1 MAKTEKITGDLT
13 FDATGNINLA
23 SNTIITG
30 DLTVSG
36 TTTSVSST
44 NTDIADRV
52 ITLNDGESGAGVTG
66 RYSGLEI
73 DRGSSDNAF
82 IVFDENDD
90 TFKISTDNGSS
101 YDTILT
107 GVGAGL
113 TAVVQ
118 DTTPQLGGDL
128 DLNSFNIVSAQSN
141 EDIQLVPNGTGR
153 VTIASAL
160 KLNDL
165 GSAPASATG
174 ATLLYADTAAGG
186 GSGVY
191 FVDGSTSDELVSKS
205 KAIVYGLIF

>member
-1 MAKTEKITGDLT
+1 MAKTERITGAYNLS
-13 FDATGNINLA
+13 ATGGITLA
-23 SNTIITG
+23 SDTTVGGNLTIT
-30 DLTVSG
+30 G
-36 TTTSVSST
+36 TTTTITTT
-44 NTDIADRV
+44 NTEIKDRV

-66 RYSGLEI
+66 QYSGLEI
-73 DRGSSDNAF
+73 DRGSSNNAF
-82 IVFDENDD
+82 IVFDEVSD
-90 TFKISTDNGSS
+90 TFQISTDGGSTYS
-101 YDTILT
+101 SILT

-113 TAVVQ
+113 TSVVQ
-118 DTTPQLGGDL
+118 DTSPQLGGDL

-165 GSAPASATG
+165 ASAPASATG

-186 GSGVY
+186 GTGVY

>member
-1 MAKTEKITGDLT
+1 MAKTERITGAYNLS
-13 FDATGNINLA
+13 ATGGITLA
-23 SNTIITG
+23 SDTTVGGNLTIT
-30 DLTVSG
+30 G
-36 TTTSVSST
+36 TTTTISAT
-44 NTDIADRV
+44 NTEIKDRV
-52 ITLNDGESGAGVTG
+52 IVLNDGESGAGVTG

-73 DRGSSDNAF
+73 DRGSSDNAL

-90 TFKISTDNGSS
+90 TFKVSTDNGSTFDS
-101 YDTILT
+101 ILT
-107 GVGAGL
+107 GVGSGL

-118 DTTPQLGGDL
+118 DTSPQLGGDL
-128 DLNSFNIVSAQSN
+128 DINSFNIVSAQSN

-165 GSAPASATG
+165 ASAPASATG

-186 GSGVY
+186 GTGVY

>member
-1 MAKTEKITGDLT
+1 MAKTERITGAYNLSATGGITLASDTTISGDLT
-13 FDATGNINLA
+13 
-23 SNTIITG
+23 IT
-30 DLTVSG
+30 G
-36 TTTSVSST
+36 TTTTISAT
-44 NTDIADRV
+44 NTEIKDRV
-52 ITLNDGESGAGVTG
+52 IVLNDGESGAGVTG

-73 DRGSSDNAF
+73 DRGSSDNAL

-90 TFKISTDNGSS
+90 TFKVSTDNGSTFDS
-101 YDTILT
+101 ILT

-128 DLNSFNIVSAQSN
+128 DINSFNIVSAQSN

-165 GSAPASATG
+165 ASAPASATG

-186 GSGVY
+186 GTGVY

>member
-1 MAKTEKITGDLT
+1 MAKTERITGAYNLS
-13 FDATGNINLA
+13 ATGGITLA
-23 SNTIITG
+23 SDTTVGGNLTIT
-30 DLTVSG
+30 G
-36 TTTSVSST
+36 TTTTISAT
-44 NTDIADRV
+44 NTEIKDRV
-52 ITLNDGESGAGVTG
+52 IVLNDGESGAGVTG
-66 RYSGLEI
+66 QYSGLEI

-82 IVFDENDD
+82 IVFDEVSD
-90 TFKISTDNGSS
+90 TFQISTDGGST
-101 YDTILT
+101 YDSILT
-107 GVGAGL
+107 GVGSGL
-113 TAVVQ
+113 TSVVQ
-118 DTTPQLGGDL
+118 DTSPQLGGDL
-128 DLNSFNIVSAQSN
+128 DLNSFNIISAQSN

>member
-1 MAKTEKITGDLT
+1 MAKTERITGAYNLS
-13 FDATGNINLA
+13 ATGGITLA
-23 SNTIITG
+23 SDTTVGGNLTIT
-30 DLTVSG
+30 G
-36 TTTSVSST
+36 TTTTITTT
-44 NTDIADRV
+44 NTEIKDRV
-52 ITLNDGESGAGVTG
+52 IVLNDGESGAGVTG
-66 RYSGLEI
+66 QYSGLEI
-73 DRGSSDNAF
+73 DRGSSNNAF
-82 IVFDENDD
+82 IVFDEVSD
-90 TFKISTDNGSS
+90 TFQISTDGGST
-101 YDTILT
+101 YDSILT

-118 DTTPQLGGDL
+118 DTSPQLGGDL

-165 GSAPASATG
+165 ASAPASATG

>member
-1 MAKTEKITGDLT
+1 MAKTERITGAYNLS
-13 FDATGNINLA
+13 ATGGITLA
-23 SNTIITG
+23 SDTTVGGNLTIT
-30 DLTVSG
+30 G
-36 TTTSVSST
+36 TTTTITTT
-44 NTDIADRV
+44 NTEIKDRV

-66 RYSGLEI
+66 QYSGLEI
-73 DRGSSDNAF
+73 DRGSSNNAF
-82 IVFDENDD
+82 IVFDEVSD
-90 TFKISTDNGSS
+90 TFQISTDGGST
-101 YDTILT
+101 YDSILT
-107 GVGAGL
+107 GVGSGL
-113 TAVVQ
+113 TSVVQ
-118 DTTPQLGGDL
+118 DTSPQLGGDL

-165 GSAPASATG
+165 ASAPASATG

>member
-36 TTTSVSST
+36 TTTTVSST

-101 YDTILT
+101 YDAILT
-107 GVGAGL
+107 GVGVGL
-113 TAVVQ
+113 TAVLQ

-128 DLNSFNIVSAQSN
+128 DINSFNIVSAQSN

-165 GSAPASATG
+165 ASAPASATG

-186 GSGVY
+186 GTGVY

>member
-1 MAKTEKITGDLT
+1 MAKTERITGAYNLS
-13 FDATGNINLA
+13 ATGGITLA
-23 SNTIITG
+23 SDTTVGGNLTIT
-30 DLTVSG
+30 G
-36 TTTSVSST
+36 TTTTITAT
-44 NTDIADRV
+44 NTEILDRV
-52 ITLNDGESGAGVTG
+52 ITLNNGESGAGVTG
-66 RYSGLEI
+66 QYSGLEI

-82 IVFDENDD
+82 IVFDEVTD
-90 TFKISTDNGSS
+90 TFQISTDGGST
-101 YDTILT
+101 YDSILT
-107 GVGAGL
+107 GVGSGL
-113 TAVVQ
+113 TSVVQ
-118 DTTPQLGGDL
+118 DTSPQLGGDL

>member
-1 MAKTEKITGDLT
+1 MAKTERITGAYNLS
-13 FDATGNINLA
+13 ATGGITLA
-23 SNTIITG
+23 SDT
-30 DLTVSG
+30 TVSG
-36 TTTSVSST
+36 NLTITGTTTTISAT
-44 NTDIADRV
+44 NTEIKDRV
-52 ITLNDGESGAGVTG
+52 IVLNDGESGAGVTG

-73 DRGSSDNAF
+73 DRGSSNNAL

-90 TFKISTDNGSS
+90 TFKVSTDNGSTFDS
-101 YDTILT
+101 ILT

-118 DTTPQLGGDL
+118 DTSPQLGGDL
-128 DLNSFNIVSAQSN
+128 DINSFNIVSAQSN

-165 GSAPASATG
+165 ASAPASATG

-186 GSGVY
+186 GTGVY

>member
-1 MAKTEKITGDLT
+1 MAKTERITGAYNLS
-13 FDATGNINLA
+13 ATGGITLTSDTTIGGNL
-23 SNTIITG
+23 TIT
-30 DLTVSG
+30 G
-36 TTTSVSST
+36 TTTTITAT
-44 NTDIADRV
+44 NTEIVDRV

-66 RYSGLEI
+66 QYSGLEI

-82 IVFDENDD
+82 IVFDEVTD
-90 TFKISTDNGSS
+90 TFQISTDGGST
-101 YDTILT
+101 YDSILT
-107 GVGAGL
+107 GVGSGL
-113 TAVVQ
+113 TSVVQ
-118 DTTPQLGGDL
+118 DTSPQLGGDL

>member
-1 MAKTEKITGDLT
+1 MAKTERITGAYNLS
-13 FDATGNINLA
+13 ATGGITLA
-23 SNTIITG
+23 SDT
-30 DLTVSG
+30 TVSG
-36 TTTSVSST
+36 NLTITGTTTTISAT
-44 NTDIADRV
+44 NTEIKDRV
-52 ITLNDGESGAGVTG
+52 IVLNDGESGAGVTG
-66 RYSGLEI
+66 RFSGLEI
-73 DRGSSDNAF
+73 DRGSSDNAL

-90 TFKISTDNGSS
+90 TFKVSTDNGSTF
-101 YDTILT
+101 DALLT

-118 DTTPQLGGDL
+118 DTSPQLGGDL
-128 DLNSFNIVSAQSN
+128 DINSFNIVSAQSN

-165 GSAPASATG
+165 ASAPASATG

-186 GSGVY
+186 GTGVY

>member
-1 MAKTEKITGDLT
+1 MAKTERITGAYNLS
-13 FDATGNINLA
+13 ATGGITLA
-23 SNTIITG
+23 SDTTVGGNLTIT
-30 DLTVSG
+30 G
-36 TTTSVSST
+36 TTTTITTT
-44 NTDIADRV
+44 NTEIKDRV

-66 RYSGLEI
+66 QYSGLEI
-73 DRGSSDNAF
+73 DRGSSNNAF
-82 IVFDENDD
+82 IVFDEVSD
-90 TFKISTDNGSS
+90 TFQISTDGGST
-101 YDTILT
+101 YDSILT

-118 DTTPQLGGDL
+118 DTSPQLGGDL

-165 GSAPASATG
+165 ASAPASATG
-174 ATLLYADTAAGG
+174 ATLLYADTAGGG

>member
-1 MAKTEKITGDLT
+1 MAKTERITGAYNLS
-13 FDATGNINLA
+13 ATGGITLA
-23 SNTIITG
+23 SDTTVGGNLTIT
-30 DLTVSG
+30 G
-36 TTTSVSST
+36 TTTTISAT
-44 NTDIADRV
+44 NTEIKDRV
-52 ITLNDGESGAGVTG
+52 IVLNDGESGTGVTG

-73 DRGSSDNAF
+73 DRGSANNAF

-113 TAVVQ
+113 TAVLQ

-128 DLNSFNIVSAQSN
+128 DINSFNIVSAQSN

-160 KLNDL
+160 KLNDVA
-165 GSAPASATG
+165 STPASATG

-186 GSGVY
+186 GTGVY
-191 FVDGSTSDELVSKS
+191 FVDGSTSDELVSKA

>member
-1 MAKTEKITGDLT
+1 MAKTERITGAYNLS
-13 FDATGNINLA
+13 ATGGITLA
-23 SNTIITG
+23 SDT
-30 DLTVSG
+30 TVSG
-36 TTTSVSST
+36 NLTITGTTTTISAT
-44 NTDIADRV
+44 NTEIKDRV
-52 ITLNDGESGAGVTG
+52 IVLNDGESGAGVTG

-73 DRGSSDNAF
+73 DRGSSNNAL

-90 TFKISTDNGSS
+90 TFKVSTDNGSTFDS
-101 YDTILT
+101 ILT
-107 GVGAGL
+107 GVGSGL

-118 DTTPQLGGDL
+118 DTSPQLGGDL
-128 DLNSFNIVSAQSN
+128 DINSFNIVSAQSN

-165 GSAPASATG
+165 ASAPASATG

-186 GSGVY
+186 GTGVY

>member
-1 MAKTEKITGDLT
+1 MAKTERITGAYNLS
-13 FDATGNINLA
+13 ATGGITLA
-23 SNTIITG
+23 SDTTVGGNLTIT
-30 DLTVSG
+30 G
-36 TTTSVSST
+36 TTTTISAT
-44 NTDIADRV
+44 NTEIKDRV
-52 ITLNDGESGAGVTG
+52 IVLNDGESGAGVTG
-66 RYSGLEI
+66 QYSGLEI

-82 IVFDENDD
+82 IVFDEVTD
-90 TFKISTDNGSS
+90 TFQISTDGGST
-101 YDTILT
+101 YDSILT
-107 GVGAGL
+107 GVGSGL
-113 TAVVQ
+113 TSVVQ
-118 DTTPQLGGDL
+118 DTSPQLGGDL

>member
-36 TTTSVSST
+36 TTTTVSST

-90 TFKISTDNGSS
+90 AFKISTDNGSS
-101 YDTILT
+101 YDAILT
-107 GVGAGL
+107 GVGVGL
-113 TAVVQ
+113 TAVLQ

-128 DLNSFNIVSAQSN
+128 DINSFNIVSAQSN

-165 GSAPASATG
+165 ASAPASATG

-186 GSGVY
+186 GTGVY

>member
-1 MAKTEKITGDLT
+1 MAKTERITGAYNLS
-13 FDATGNINLA
+13 ATGGITLA
-23 SNTIITG
+23 SDTTVGGNLTIT
-30 DLTVSG
+30 G
-36 TTTSVSST
+36 TTTTISAT
-44 NTDIADRV
+44 NTEIKDRV
-52 ITLNDGESGAGVTG
+52 IVLNDGESGAGVTG

-73 DRGSSDNAF
+73 DRGSSNNAL

-90 TFKISTDNGSS
+90 TFKVSTDNGSTFDS
-101 YDTILT
+101 ILT

-118 DTTPQLGGDL
+118 DTSPQLGGDL
-128 DLNSFNIVSAQSN
+128 DINSFNIVSAQSN

-165 GSAPASATG
+165 ASAPASATG

-186 GSGVY
+186 GTGVY

>member
-1 MAKTEKITGDLT
+1 MAKTERITGAYNLS
-13 FDATGNINLA
+13 ATGGITLA
-23 SNTIITG
+23 SDTTVGGNLTIT
-30 DLTVSG
+30 G
-36 TTTSVSST
+36 TTTTISAT
-44 NTDIADRV
+44 NTEIKDRV
-52 ITLNDGESGAGVTG
+52 IVLNDGESGAGVTG

-73 DRGSSDNAF
+73 DRGSSNNAL

-90 TFKISTDNGSS
+90 TFKVSTDNGSTFDS
-101 YDTILT
+101 ILT
-107 GVGAGL
+107 GVGSGL

-118 DTTPQLGGDL
+118 DTSPQLGGDL
-128 DLNSFNIVSAQSN
+128 DINSFNIVSAQSN

-165 GSAPASATG
+165 ASAPASATG

-186 GSGVY
+186 GTGVY

>member
-1 MAKTEKITGDLT
+1 MAKTERITGAYNLS
-13 FDATGNINLA
+13 ATGGITLA
-23 SNTIITG
+23 SDTTVGGNLTIT
-30 DLTVSG
+30 G
-36 TTTSVSST
+36 TTTTISAT
-44 NTDIADRV
+44 NTEIKDRV
-52 ITLNDGESGAGVTG
+52 IVLNDGESGAGVTG

-73 DRGSSDNAF
+73 DRGSSDNAL

-90 TFKISTDNGSS
+90 TFKVSTDNGSTF
-101 YDTILT
+101 DALLT

-128 DLNSFNIVSAQSN
+128 DINSFNIVSAQSN

-153 VTIASAL
+153 VTVASAL

-165 GSAPASATG
+165 ASAPASATG

-186 GSGVY
+186 GTGVY

>member
-36 TTTSVSST
+36 TTTTVSST

-101 YDTILT
+101 YDAILT

-113 TAVVQ
+113 TAVLQ

-128 DLNSFNIVSAQSN
+128 DINSFNIVSAQSN

-165 GSAPASATG
+165 ASAPASATG

-186 GSGVY
+186 GTGVY

>member
-1 MAKTEKITGDLT
+1 MAKTERITGAYSLS
-13 FDATGNINLA
+13 ATGGITLA
-23 SNTIITG
+23 SDT
-30 DLTVSG
+30 TVSG
-36 TTTSVSST
+36 NLTITGTTTTISAT
-44 NTDIADRV
+44 NTEIKDRV
-52 ITLNDGESGAGVTG
+52 IVLNDGESGAGVTG

-73 DRGSSDNAF
+73 DRGSSDNAL

-90 TFKISTDNGSS
+90 TFKVSTDNGSTF
-101 YDTILT
+101 DALLT

-128 DLNSFNIVSAQSN
+128 DINSFNIVSAQSN

-153 VTIASAL
+153 VTISSAL

-165 GSAPASATG
+165 ASAPASATG

-186 GSGVY
+186 GTGVY

>member
-36 TTTSVSST
+36 TTTTVSST

-101 YDTILT
+101 YDAILT
-107 GVGAGL
+107 GVGVGL
-113 TAVVQ
+113 TAVLQ

-128 DLNSFNIVSAQSN
+128 DINSFNIVSAQSN

-165 GSAPASATG
+165 ASAPASAIG

-186 GSGVY
+186 GTGVY

>member
-1 MAKTEKITGDLT
+1 MAKTERITGAYNLS
-13 FDATGNINLA
+13 ATGGITLA
-23 SNTIITG
+23 SDTTVGGNLTIT
-30 DLTVSG
+30 G
-36 TTTSVSST
+36 TTTTITTT
-44 NTDIADRV
+44 NTEIKDRV

-66 RYSGLEI
+66 QYSGLEI
-73 DRGSSDNAF
+73 DRGSSNNAF
-82 IVFDENDD
+82 IVFDEVSD
-90 TFKISTDNGSS
+90 TFQISTDGGST
-101 YDTILT
+101 YDSILT

-118 DTTPQLGGDL
+118 DTSPQLGGDL

-165 GSAPASATG
+165 ASAPASATG

>member
-36 TTTSVSST
+36 TTTTVSST

-90 TFKISTDNGSS
+90 VFKISTDNGSS
-101 YDTILT
+101 YDPILT
-107 GVGAGL
+107 GVGVGL
-113 TAVVQ
+113 TAVLQ

-128 DLNSFNIVSAQSN
+128 DINSFNIVSAQSN

-160 KLNDL
+160 KLNDQA
-165 GSAPASATG
+165 SAPSSVNG
-174 ATLLYADTAAGG
+174 ATLLYADTASGG
-186 GSGVY
+186 GTGVF